1 MTGEPSPAR
10 QRRILGLT
18 FGLNVLLAAG
28 LAVGGWTADSSSL
41 LANAVDNASD
51 SVVYALSLF
60 AVGAGA
66 RWKRAAATVSGA
78 LLIVFA
84 IGVLGDTAR
93 RYIFGSEPIGATMMT
108 LAIVAAI
115 INLVCLRLMQSLKT
129 SDPNIKAARTF
140 SFNDFIGNGGI
151 LLAGAAVA
159 WTGQQWP
166 DLVVGAAV
174 AAISLKG
181 GVAILRDA
189 SDHGGQ

>member
-18 FGLNVLLAAG
+18 FGERAACRRSSRWRLDRG
-28 LAVGGWTADSSSL
+28 LKQPPRQRTRQCLRQCRLCPKPVRRRR
-41 LANAVDNASD
+41 
-51 SVVYALSLF
+51 
-60 AVGAGA
+60 GA

-129 SDPNIKAARTF
+129 SDANIKAARTF

>member
-1 MTGEPSPAR
+1 
-10 QRRILGLT
+10 
-18 FGLNVLLAAG
+18 
-28 LAVGGWTADSSSL
+28 
-41 LANAVDNASD
+41 
-51 SVVYALSLF
+51 
-60 AVGAGA
+60 
-66 RWKRAAATVSGA
+66 
-78 LLIVFA
+78 
-84 IGVLGDTAR
+84 
-93 RYIFGSEPIGATMMT
+93 
-108 LAIVAAI
+108 
-115 INLVCLRLMQSLKT
+115 MQSLKT